1 MSCPHSIHVGA
12 ALSLICVLT
21 SPAQVAELLQ
31 AQLRL
36 GIVGGMIVAVP
47 PPEQSSLLGVEM
59 QAVIDQAIDR
69 AQVEGVR
76 GKETTPFLLQQMDK
90 LTSGESVIVN
100 KALLENNAQVAAQIA
115 VAVATSVL

>member
-1 MSCPHSIHVGA
+1 M
-12 ALSLICVLT
+12 SLICALT
-21 SPAQVAELLQ
+21 SPGQVAELLQ

-47 PPEQSSLLGVEM
+47 PPEQSSSLGVEM